1 MKRPSKLAKLGSKL
15 GSDPGFGSVFVV
27 WRSCKLGSDPGFWGW
42 HSCGRGVSR
51 LRRALLS
58 FASPKESKQRKGDPG
73 RRPATRGP
81 LRYSVWAGAAELA
94 ATRLKQSS
102 PFFRPNLRCSASHKG
117 PERRHGATSGLLF
130 QTLFRAGCLGA
141 RWFSP
146 SRRQRRATEA
156 LAEKGRGLSEGVA
169 RVPQPPPT
177 TSSAGN
183 PAQQGADAG
192 SPFLCALS
200 FGEAK
205 ESAARL
211 KREKQRLHERK
222 TKIPWSVPGLPKGP
236 ERRHGTTSGSLF
248 QTLFRVSSFGVRRF
262 SPSRRQRRATE
273 GFAERARGLS
283 EGRSPEFRSAREDR
297 VAQGTGEAG
306 ADAGSPSFCLLFLGE
321 ARKSKARRKRETPPS
336 HERKTQIPWSVPGL
350 VPGLP
355 GLPRRFGFRFAGL
368 EVMTP

>member
-1 MKRPSKLAKLGSKL
+1 MFCFGVWGSC
-15 GSDPGFGSVFVV
+15 D
-27 WRSCKLGSDPGFWGW
+27 GW
-42 HSCGRGVSR
+42 FSR

-81 LRYSVWAGAAELA
+81 LRYSVWAGSPQEYYFPMLRIAQGAAELA

-117 PERRHGATSGLLF
+117 PGKRHGTTSGSLF
-130 QTLFRAGCLGA
+130 QTLFRVSSLGV
-141 RWFSP
+141 RRFSP

-192 SPFLCALS
+192 SPFLCVLS

-205 ESAARL
+205 ESA
-211 KREKQRLHERK
+211 
-222 TKIPWSVPGLPKGP
+222 
-236 ERRHGTTSGSLF
+236 
-248 QTLFRVSSFGVRRF
+248 
-262 SPSRRQRRATE
+262 
-273 GFAERARGLS
+273 
-283 EGRSPEFRSAREDR
+283 
-297 VAQGTGEAG
+297 
-306 ADAGSPSFCLLFLGE
+306 
-321 ARKSKARRKRETPPS
+321 ARRKRETPPS
-336 HERKTQIPWSVPGL
+336 HERKTQIPWSVPSFTCPRFH
-350 VPGLP
+350 PGFTQNP
-355 GLPRRFGFRFAGL
+355 AIESADQPRPRRDSAGL
-368 EVMTP
+368 NAPHPPPPTSSASAASPRPPGRQSPESTLP

>member
-1 MKRPSKLAKLGSKL
+1 MKRLSKLAS
-15 GSDPGFGSVFVV
+15 
-27 WRSCKLGSDPGFWGW
+27 KLGSDPGFWGW

-81 LRYSVWAGAAELA
+81 LRYSVWAGSPQEYFFPMLRIAQGAAELA

-156 LAEKGRGLSEGVA
+156 LAEKGRGLSEGAA

-192 SPFLCALS
+192 SPFLCVLS

-205 ESAARL
+205 ESAAR
-211 KREKQRLHERK
+211 
-222 TKIPWSVPGLPKGP
+222 
-236 ERRHGTTSGSLF
+236 
-248 QTLFRVSSFGVRRF
+248 
-262 SPSRRQRRATE
+262 
-273 GFAERARGLS
+273 
-283 EGRSPEFRSAREDR
+283 
-297 VAQGTGEAG
+297 
-306 ADAGSPSFCLLFLGE
+306 
-321 ARKSKARRKRETPPS
+321 RKRETPRS
-336 HERKTQIPWSVPGL
+336 NECKTQIPWSVPGL
-350 VPGLP
+350 SKQL
-355 GLPRRFGFRFAGL
+355 AGL
-368 EVMTP
+368 NDQVQHILSF